1 MFVCAFG
8 KRKRRRL
15 STQVNALVEAL
26 VDALVEAIV
35 DALIKALVDALV
47 EVLVDA
53 LVVAL
58 VKTLVDALVDALV
71 KTLAA
76 TFSILT
82 WACYW
87 HAARVHAITR
97 GLRCALDPGCTQS
110 TFLQVHRGISCGCHR
125 KKEHFL

>member
-1 MFVCAFG
+1 MCAFG
-8 KRKRRRL
+8 KRKRRRP
-15 STQVNALVEAL
+15 STQVDAL
-26 VDALVEAIV
+26 VDALVEALV
-35 DALIKALVDALV
+35 KALVDALV
-47 EVLVDA
+47 KALVDA
-53 LVVAL
+53 LA
-58 VKTLVDALVDALV
+58 KALVDALV
-71 KTLAA
+71 KALVDALAKA
-76 TFSILT
+76 LTANFSILI